1 MNLLIK
7 KNFFFIIIIIPEV
20 KSFNKQKIYL
30 IKKRK
35 ISKYLKLIFY
45 Y

>member
-7 KNFFFIIIIIPEV
+7 KNFFFIIIIIREV

-35 ISKYLKLIFY
+35 YLNILN
-45 Y
+45 